1 MDNMKKL
8 PKLKDQ
14 FITLLEINSTVEQ
27 KVYMYKNQQ
36 YMLFKPANLYRSKNI
51 IKRLN

>member
-27 KVYMYKNQQ
+27 KVYMYKTQQ
-36 YMLFKPANLYRSKNI
+36 YMPLNLQIYIDLKI
-51 IKRLN
+51 L